1 MQTGNLLVL
10 PSHELLTHGLLQELR
25 EERRVRVVAMASGP
39 ESVAAEQPPVLPV
52 KQRR

>member
-10 PSHELLTHGLLQELR
+10 PSHELLTRRLLRELR
-25 EERRVRVVAMASGP
+25 EQRRVVAMASGP
-39 ESVAAEQPPVLPV
+39 EREAAEQPPVLPV